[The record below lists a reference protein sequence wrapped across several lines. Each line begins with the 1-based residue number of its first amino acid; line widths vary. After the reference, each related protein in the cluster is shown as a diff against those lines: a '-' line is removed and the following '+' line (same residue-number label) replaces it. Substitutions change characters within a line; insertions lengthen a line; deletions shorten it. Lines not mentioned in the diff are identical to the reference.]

1 MSQYHSCVSFVLGFC
16 SELGVQVQMDD
27 VESKCNTYPVHI
39 YQSSPPICWSRR
51 WGCMQDPL
59 PPLFIK
65 IIYISVWSTDTQI
78 IQLNEICSTVIKSQ
92 HSPWRTTAFSEGL
105 AAMMLLSCCSMS
117 LRWFSDGSTS
127 LHTDYTSQNIQI
139 HKCVTKSKPVLY
151 KYFHHFKFS
160 GTNISPW
167 CRLVLHLHLL
177 CPYWKHKPVS
187 LTFLQT
193 LK

>member
-65 IIYISVWSTDTQI
+65 RIYISVWSTDTQI
-78 IQLNEICSTVIKSQ
+78 IQLNEICSTVIKASTHLGGRLPSQ
-92 HSPWRTTAFSEGL
+92 KAWQQWCCWAAAACLWGGSPTVQPPYTQITPVK
-105 AAMMLLSCCSMS
+105 
-117 LRWFSDGSTS
+117 TS
-127 LHTDYTSQNIQI
+127 KYINVSQKAN
-139 HKCVTKSKPVLY
+139 LY
-151 KYFHHFKFS
+151 FI
-160 GTNISPW
+160 NISIISSSVGQTSHRGAGSSFISTFSVPTGNTN
-167 CRLVLHLHLL
+167 
-177 CPYWKHKPVS
+177 PYH
-187 LTFLQT
+187 
-193 LK
+193 